1 MHKITQNPPP
11 PHTLSPYASPGTRTL
26 HDAAE
31 RALNHYFGPASR
43 PSEPPEKPAS
53 HVFSV
58 IPNQDTETL
67 LIHAS
72 QTLAAVDVM
81 STDLAFELE
90 GKQRHVALAIQQ
102 MVSLGALLVEQT
114 LERIDQPRAMH
125 LGE

>member
-1 MHKITQNPPP
+1 MHKITPNPPP
-11 PHTLSPYASPGTRTL
+11 LHTL

-31 RALNHYFGPASR
+31 RALNHYLGPASG
-43 PSEPPEKPAS
+43 PTDSPEKPAS
-53 HVFSV
+53 HIFSV

-72 QTLAAVDVM
+72 QTLAAVDAM

-102 MVSLGALLVEQT
+102 MISLGALLVEQT
-114 LERIDQPRAMH
+114 LERIDQPRAVH